1 MIYNFDEIVDRTHN
15 NAAKYDERIKKFGTD
30 DVIPL
35 WIADMD
41 FRVAKPIED
50 ALVNKARQGIFGYVS
65 RPEEYWDALAGWQ
78 KRRNGWDV
86 DKSLLSFNCG
96 VVPSLAA
103 LVRQFSR
110 EGENILIQTPVY
122 PEFYEVVE
130 NAGRSVVTNRLI
142 EKNGRYEIDFEDF
155 EEKLKQGP
163 KAFILC
169 NPQNPVGRSWSREE
183 LKRMGEL
190 CVSYHVP
197 ILSDEI
203 HADLMLWGNRHT
215 PMASISPEIAADTI
229 TCTAVSKTFN
239 LAGLQASSV
248 IFNNQEE
255 RARFE
260 RFWHNLEIHRNNCF
274 SLVAS
279 IAAYNEGEE
288 WLEQLL
294 PYLEGNIKYI
304 QEYCEKNIPEI
315 KANLP
320 ECTYLVWLDCRGL
333 GLPDDELNRF
343 MIEKAGIG
351 LNAGCD
357 FDRELSGY
365 MRLNAACPR
374 QILEKAME
382 QLKDA
387 VARER
392 SGRK

>member
-30 DVIPL
+30 NVIPL

-50 ALVNKARQGIFGYVS
+50 ALVEKAHQGIFGYVS

-110 EGENILIQTPVY
+110 EGETILIQTPVY

-142 EKNGRYEIDFEDF
+142 EKNGRYEINFEDF

-190 CVSYHVP
+190 CVLYHVP

-215 PMASISPEIAADTI
+215 PMASISPGIAANTI

-274 SLVAS
+274 SLVAT

-288 WLEQLL
+288 WLDQLL
-294 PYLEGNIKYI
+294 PYLEGNMKYI

-374 QILEKAME
+374 QVLVKAME

-392 SGRK
+392 AGRQ

>member
-1 MIYNFDEIVDRTHN
+1 MVYNFDEIVDRTHN
-15 NAAKYDERIKKFGTD
+15 NAAKYDERKKKFGTE

-41 FRVAKPIED
+41 FKVAKPIED
-50 ALVNKARQGIFGYVS
+50 ALIGRAKQGIFGYVS
-65 RPEEYWDALAGWQ
+65 RPEEYWDALCGWQ
-78 KRRNGWDV
+78 RRKNHWDI
-86 DKSLLSFNCG
+86 DKSLLSFSSG

-103 LVRQFSR
+103 LVRQFS
-110 EGENILIQTPVY
+110 EPGEMILIQTPVY

-130 NAGRSVVTNRLI
+130 NANRKVLTNRLK
-142 EKNGRYEIDFEDF
+142 EKDGNYEIDFEDF
-155 EEKLKQGP
+155 EEKLQQGP

-169 NPQNPVGRSWSREE
+169 NPQNPVGRCWRREE

-190 CVSYHVP
+190 CVAYHVP

-203 HADLMLWGNRHT
+203 HSDLMLWGNKHT
-215 PMASISPEIAADTI
+215 PIAAISPEIGANTI

-255 RARFE
+255 RGKFE
-260 RFWHNLEIHRNNCF
+260 KFWHSLEIHRNNCF

-288 WLEQLL
+288 WLEQLIA
-294 PYLEGNIKYI
+294 YLEGNMRFIHD
-304 QEYCEKNIPEI
+304 YCEANIPQI
-315 KANLP
+315 KPNIP
-320 ECTYLVWLDCRGL
+320 ECTYLVWLDCRAL
-333 GLPDDELNRF
+333 QKTDAELNEF
-343 MIEKAGIG
+343 MVKKAGLG

-357 FDRELSGY
+357 FDRELSGF

-374 QILEKAME
+374 SILENAMS
-382 QLKDA
+382 QLKVA
-387 VARER
+387 VEQDCR
-392 SGRK
+392 

>member
-1 MIYNFDEIVDRTHN
+1 MIYNFDEIIDRTHS

-30 DVIPL
+30 NVIPL

-50 ALVNKARQGIFGYVS
+50 ALVDKARQGIFGYAS
-65 RPEEYWDALAGWQ
+65 RPEEYWDALIGWQ
-78 KRRNGWDV
+78 KRRNGWEV
-86 DKSLLSFNCG
+86 DRSLLSFCSG
-96 VVPSLAA
+96 VVPALAA
-103 LVRQFSR
+103 LVRQFSA
-110 EGENILIQTPVY
+110 EGDYILIQTPVY

-130 NAGRSVVTNRLI
+130 NAGRKVLKNRLK
-142 EKNGRYEIDFEDF
+142 EKEGRYEIDFEDF

-169 NPQNPVGRSWSREE
+169 NPQNPVGRSWTRDE

-190 CVSYHVP
+190 CAAYRIP

-203 HADLMLWGNRHT
+203 HSDLMLWGNRHT
-215 PMASISPEIAADTI
+215 PMASISPETAAVTI

-239 LAGLQASSV
+239 LAGLQSSSV
-248 IFNNQEE
+248 IFNNRQE
-255 RARFE
+255 RAKFE
-260 RFWHNLEIHRNNCF
+260 RFWHNLKIHRNNCF
-274 SLVAS
+274 SLAAS
-279 IAAYNEGEE
+279 TAAYNEGEE

-294 PYLEGNIKYI
+294 SYLEENITYI
-304 QEYCEKNIPEI
+304 HEYCEENIPEL
-315 KANLP
+315 KANIP
-320 ECTYLVWLDCRGL
+320 ECTYLVWLDCREL
-333 GLPDDELNRF
+333 GKTDEELNRF
-343 MIEKAGIG
+343 MIEEAGIG

-374 QILEKAME
+374 EILKKALE
-382 QLKDA
+382 QLEAA

-392 SGRK
+392 MK